1 MNSDEILAIIAL
13 AAIASPVLVA
23 VFNNKHQERMQQ
35 EKLKFEFQTKQAEI
49 EQRQR
54 DNDINN
60 LTRFSDSFHQLAT
73 NLDPHQMDIAMSLVP
88 PLLAALDDARR
99 KQLMVYSD
107 ALIAKG
113 GYDIWQE
120 LHSFDSNLTD
130 WVNYLET
137 KPRRQLPT
145 PPTLDRKD

>member
-1 MNSDEILAIIAL
+1 
-13 AAIASPVLVA
+13 
-23 VFNNKHQERMQQ
+23 MQQ